1 MPFEQKYTPETRDAS
16 LARVIERRQ
25 SEPGNRS
32 IIRETAEQFEVG
44 EQSLRSWI
52 RAREKANEPAAPE
65 PAPVAE
71 SATVSTSAAE
81 SGATR
86 RSGGRSAA
94 PATPTAVPT
103 AAAPAAPAPEATDGR
118 VAALEA
124 EVTKLRRDREALK
137 SALAVLLDD

>member
-52 RAREKANEPAAPE
+52 RAWEKANEPAAPE

>member
-52 RAREKANEPAAPE
+52 RAWENANEPAAPE
-65 PAPVAE
+65 AAAAAE
-71 SATVSTSAAE
+71 SATVSTTATESAAP
-81 SGATR
+81 R
-86 RSGGRSAA
+86 RSGGRPAA
-94 PATPTAVPT
+94 PATSP
-103 AAAPAAPAPEATDGR
+103 AAATPPAPAAPSPDVTDDR
-118 VAALEA
+118 IAALEA
-124 EVTKLRRDREALK
+124 EVAKLRRDREALK